1 MNYVELNV
9 TLNPFN
15 RDFADIVMANLAEL
29 GFESFVDTEAG
40 IAAYIRENLFHKSM
54 VDEVLK
60 KLSNDKTSIISTT
73 TYIEEQNWNALWES
87 NFEPITVEKFCRIRA
102 PFHQPETGY
111 KFEIVIE
118 PKMSFGTGHHQTTWL
133 MVRELFNVDVSEK
146 RVLDMGCGTGI
157 LAIVAEKL
165 GAKSLFAVD
174 IDSWAVENT
183 IENIARNNCSKINVD
198 QGDVEKIKGSAYDI
212 ILANINFN
220 VLMSDICEYAKCLE
234 KDGILLVSGILINDI
249 EAITRMAKSH
259 GFALISD
266 QLLKEWALLKF
277 SKI

>member
-9 TLNPFN
+9 ILNPFN
-15 RDFADIVMANLAEL
+15 QDFADIVMANLAEL
-29 GFESFVDTEAG
+29 GFESFADTEVG
-40 IAAYIRENLFHKSM
+40 IAAYIRENLFQKSM
-54 VDEVLK
+54 VDEVFK
-60 KLSNDKTSIISTT
+60 NLSNDKTSIISTT
-73 TYIEEQNWNALWES
+73 SYIEEQNWNALWES
-87 NFEPITVEKFCRIRA
+87 NFEPIAVEKFCRIRA
-102 PFHQPETGY
+102 PFHQTETGY

-133 MVRELFNVDVSEK
+133 MVRELFNIDVSEK

-183 IENIARNNCSKINVD
+183 IENITRNNCSKINVD
-198 QGDVEKIKGSAYDI
+198 QGDVEKIKGSTFDI
-212 ILANINFN
+212 VLANINFN